1 MLQDVEKLKCRIA
14 QVPLYI
20 HSFSTMEYNP
30 SLAVPDKSN
39 TQPALKAEMNERL
52 LYSKCHDPCAPKVQ
66 LAAVSTEQ

>member
-1 MLQDVEKLKCRIA
+1 
-14 QVPLYI
+14 
-20 HSFSTMEYNP
+20 MEYNP

-66 LAAVSTEQ
+66 LAAVSIEQ